1 MSGRGKGDLKSAKR
15 GRKEG
20 SQLYDVA
27 LSPTER
33 AQGRIDFGKENRK
46 SVPCPLL
53 CEGRLTAVA
62 PNLV

>member
-1 MSGRGKGDLKSAKR
+1 MSGRGEGDLKSAKR

-27 LSPTER
+27 QPDR

-46 SVPCPLL
+46 SVPFPLL